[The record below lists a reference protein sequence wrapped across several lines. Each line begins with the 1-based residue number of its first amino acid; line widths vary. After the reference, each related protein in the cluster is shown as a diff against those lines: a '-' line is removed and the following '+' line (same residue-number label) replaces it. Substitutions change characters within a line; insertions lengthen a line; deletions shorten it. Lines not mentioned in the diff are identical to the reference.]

1 MLLYY
6 CYYIK
11 IKKVLEIQSIM
22 YLIKYVYI
30 FYLYTDTIIQ
40 NYIKKSIVSK
50 CLVSQVFDFIR

>member
-40 NYIKKSIVSK
+40 NYTK
-50 CLVSQVFDFIR
+50 L